1 MSDTKNTPAET
12 KLSPLEQVEQRRA
25 AKRKASEV
33 AHDEQAAVDLVA
45 IDALEDEH
53 GFENVAVMTLPFLAK
68 GLPVRVAV
76 KAPTPALMKRYRD
89 RLKPSKDRRNNEVPG
104 DAAFAHEELGGACLI
119 YPSPDVFAKLSEQRP
134 ALQGQLGVQA
144 ALLAAARE
152 ESEGK

>member
-1 MSDTKNTPAET
+1 MNTADEK
-12 KLSPLEQVEQRRA
+12 KLSPLEQVESRRA
-25 AKRKASEV
+25 AKRKASEA

-53 GFENVAVMTLPFLAK
+53 GFENVAVMSLPFLAK

-76 KAPTPALMKRYRD
+76 KAPTQPLMKRYRD
-89 RLKPSKDRRNNEVPG
+89 RLKPSRDRRNNEVPG
-104 DAAFAHEELGGACLI
+104 DAALAHEELGGACLI
-119 YPSPDVFAKLSEQRP
+119 YPAPDVFAKLSEKRP